1 MDMAQVQSFVYKFQ
15 QLWAAG
21 ETVHL
26 DLDTHAGKAWVYVFV
41 YSLVTK
47 YTSNNSIL
55 PVHHSTEVQHIIEDR
70 TGDDKQHDLL
80 LQKPRTQ
87 VTAQKLTKLQLL
99 LRKRMEKIP

>member
-1 MDMAQVQSFVYKFQ
+1 MSSSVNSYGQ
-15 QLWAAG
+15 Q
-21 ETVHL
+21 
-26 DLDTHAGKAWVYVFV
+26 VFV

-55 PVHHSTEVQHIIEDR
+55 PVHNSTEVQHIIEDR
-70 TGDDKQHDLL
+70 TGNDKQHDLL

-99 LRKRMEKIP
+99 LRKRIKKIP

>member
-1 MDMAQVQSFVYKFQ
+1 M
-15 QLWAAG
+15 
-21 ETVHL
+21 
-26 DLDTHAGKAWVYVFV
+26 

-55 PVHHSTEVQHIIEDR
+55 PVHNSTEVQHIIEDR
-70 TGDDKQHDLL
+70 TGNDKQHDLV

-99 LRKRMEKIP
+99 LMKKNGKNTIAEEVSDVTIILAEEASEAVREK